1 MTKCSCGQRDKDKCN
16 KENGLIEIPL
26 NQGKMCL
33 KEENNYVPRHIRQ
46 KIERDAWIDDA
57 ADYLIEI
64 GIYNPDEFNYACERV
79 KALMHWNIDE
89 GGDLIEIDAREFLKG
104 VMREV
109 LEE

>member
-1 MTKCSCGQRDKDKCN
+1 MGESKFEVVKCSCGQRDKDKCN
-16 KENGLIEIPL
+16 KENGL

-46 KIERDAWIDDA
+46 KIERDAWVDDA

-79 KALMHWNIDE
+79 KAFMHWNIDE
-89 GGDLIEIDAREFLKG
+89 GGELIEIDAKEFLREFI
-104 VMREV
+104 RQV
-109 LEE
+109 L